1 MASAELYTV
10 GRQQPSRCQVAPL
23 SSERSTP
30 ARLATM
36 IGCGVTVS
44 SMTTDSVG
52 RSGRLVCGL
61 PLSVPL
67 TSVQFAPPLVVRN
80 TCLVRLDWG
89 RFVKPPKVTTAV
101 SRLVGSTA
109 IEVGKT
115 RFDTVGAPWMGNGV
129 QAAPA
134 PALALVVR
142 WVVPSFRLTQM
153 VFASLGAR
161 LRPVMGDGN
170 VCI

>member
-52 RSGRLVCGL
+52 RSGRLVRGL

-67 TSVQFAPPLVVRN
+67 MSVQFAPPLVVRN
-80 TCLVRLDWG
+80 TCLVRLACG
-89 RFVKPPKVTTAV
+89 RVGEAGKGATPG
-101 SRLVGSTA
+101 SRRG
-109 IEVGKT
+109 
-115 RFDTVGAPWMGNGV
+115 GAAGGAGGEGRGGPRG
-129 QAAPA
+129 AAP
-134 PALALVVR
+134 
-142 WVVPSFRLTQM
+142 
-153 VFASLGAR
+153 G
-161 LRPVMGDGN
+161 GDGGHGGPPPP
-170 VCI
+170 V